1 MSQITGALT
10 INNGAATPV
19 AKTFSPERVA
29 PELSTF
35 VEKTATSSAG
45 YTRLGVAFSP
55 ASSKRATNRVDLSL
69 DFPVLATVN
78 GVSSVAY
85 TGRFKGYFIVPDVM
99 TAAERADF
107 AAFVANALD
116 NTQVR
121 AVIKDLDPL
130 Y

>member
-35 VEKTATSSAG
+35 TERTATSSAG
-45 YTRLGVAFSP
+45 FVRLGVAFSA
-55 ASSKRATNRVDLSL
+55 ASSKRNTNRIDLSL
-69 DFPVLATVN
+69 DYPVLSTVN
-78 GVSSVAY
+78 GVSTVAY
-85 TGRFKGYFIVPDVM
+85 VGRFKGYFVVPDVM
-99 TAAERADF
+99 TAAERADL

-116 NTQVR
+116 VTSVR
-121 AVIKDLDPL
+121 AVVKDLDPM